1 MKTRDITKI
10 AILTSICVVISI
22 LESLFTFIGDIVP
35 GLKLGLANIVIIFAL
50 YEYDFKTAFLV
61 SIIRVLIVALLRTGF
76 GINFFFSLSGAIFSI
91 IFMYIFKKT
100 RLSIIGVSIIGS
112 VFHSIG
118 QVLVGMLLLDN
129 YNIIYY
135 LPYLLLFSIPTGI
148 VIGIISKKMIDTAGR
163 YVQVISTC

>member
-1 MKTRDITKI
+1 MKTREITLI

-35 GLKLGLANIVIIFAL
+35 GLKLGLANIVIIFTL

-129 YNIIYY
+129 YNVIYY

-163 YVQVISTC
+163 YV

>member
-61 SIIRVLIVALLRTGF
+61 SIIRGLIVALLRTGF

-129 YNIIYY
+129 YNVIYY

-163 YVQVISTC
+163 YV

>member
-129 YNIIYY
+129 YNVIYY

-148 VIGIISKKMIDTAGR
+148 VIGIISKKMIDTTGR
-163 YVQVISTC
+163 YV

>member
-91 IFMYIFKKT
+91 VFMYIFKKT

-129 YNIIYY
+129 YNVIYY

>member
-129 YNIIYY
+129 YNVIYY

-148 VIGIISKKMIDTAGR
+148 VIGIISRKMIDTAGR

>member
-91 IFMYIFKKT
+91 VFMYIFKKT

-129 YNIIYY
+129 YNVIYY

-163 YVQVISTC
+163 YV

>member
-10 AILTSICVVISI
+10 AILTSICVIISI

-129 YNIIYY
+129 YNVIYY

-163 YVQVISTC
+163 CV

>member
-163 YVQVISTC
+163 YV